1 MPRPLG
7 SAQDL
12 AATPNIAIVVPGMLR
27 PYCRGATRLTA
38 GAASVGELLAELK
51 HSQLPLYVNLCDET
65 GTVRRHIGVFV
76 NESHIRDLEGLDT
89 KLVPGDV
96 VTFLPAVSGG

>member
-7 SAQDL
+7 SARPDVP
-12 AATPNIAIVVPGMLR
+12 APTVSIVVPGMLR
-27 PYCRGATRLTA
+27 QYCRGSTRLGA
-38 GAASVGELLAELK
+38 EAASVRDLLAELERT
-51 HSQLPLYVNLCDET
+51 QLPLYINLCDET
-65 GTVRRHIGVFV
+65 GAVRRHIGVFV

-89 KLVPGDV
+89 KLDAGDV